1 MKLVTKVY
9 LLDREHKTE
18 ERDKIKY
25 RANPKIY
32 LFLIKKM
39 DPITNTRQ
47 SPPPP
52 LIIPILKQGLQRSH
66 IEKTKKIMDSQT
78 EKVSC

>member
-1 MKLVTKVY
+1 MENIKQKRGSV
-9 LLDREHKTE
+9 
-18 ERDKIKY
+18 DKIKY

-39 DPITNTRQ
+39 APITNTRQ

-52 LIIPILKQGLQRSH
+52 LIIPILKQGLQRSLL
-66 IEKTKKIMDSQT
+66 EKTKNY
-78 EKVSC
+78 EWPN